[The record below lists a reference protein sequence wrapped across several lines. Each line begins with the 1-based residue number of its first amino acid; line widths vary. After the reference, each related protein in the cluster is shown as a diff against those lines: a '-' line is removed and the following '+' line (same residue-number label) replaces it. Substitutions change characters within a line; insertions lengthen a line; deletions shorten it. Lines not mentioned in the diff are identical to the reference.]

1 MPRTSYQIGHF
12 LERWTAFLF
21 FFKGYFLIA
30 RNFSIGRGTGAGEVD
45 LIFKKGK
52 TLIFVEV
59 KKRPT
64 RTQARYAIDGKNQTR
79 VVRASAVF
87 LARRPQYQNYAIRY
101 DAVIYGN
108 SLWPTHIQN
117 AWQVL

>member
-1 MPRTSYQIGHF
+1 MRFNISGKLAEDIA
-12 LERWTAFLF
+12 AFCLMC
-21 FFKGYFLIA
+21 KGYKIVA
-30 RNFSIGRGTGAGEVD
+30 RNYVTGRGTRAGEID
-45 LIFKKGK
+45 IIAAKGK